1 MATARYVLAFRLHT
15 ECAYCI
21 ASAALSTG
29 LVVTTLAGLSDGD
42 RKAFAPYG
50 AATALATLLAFGAT
64 FGGVQEADAA
74 GKGGAA
80 AAAPTELTYAPPE
93 ITTESSPR
101 AMALAKRLRAAGAKF
116 YGAFWCSHC
125 KDQKLAL
132 GRQAMAVVEYVECFP
147 DGWRKGEP
155 LAPACAAADVKGFP
169 WWEIAGEAHSG
180 EQTFD
185 QLEAI
190 LDAVESIA

>member
-1 MATARYVLAFRLHT
+1 
-15 ECAYCI
+15 
-21 ASAALSTG
+21 
-29 LVVTTLAGLSDGD
+29 
-42 RKAFAPYG
+42 
-50 AATALATLLAFGAT
+50 
-64 FGGVQEADAA
+64 
-74 GKGGAA
+74 
-80 AAAPTELTYAPPE
+80 
-93 ITTESSPR
+93 
-101 AMALAKRLRAAGAKF
+101 
-116 YGAFWCSHC
+116 
-125 KDQKLAL
+125 
-132 GRQAMAVVEYVECFP
+132 MAVVEYVECFP